1 MNLLEEIKKRLALT
15 GEYHDSLLLGLAEDV
30 KQYMLSAGVEQSV
43 VDSKLSIG
51 CIARGVQDLWT
62 KESFSDI
69 FKQRVIQLTFEPE
82 TDLELIPDLPVADSE
97 EGDAEDVSHSS
108 DI

>member
-1 MNLLEEIKKRLALT
+1 MNLLDEVKKRLALT

-82 TDLELIPDLPVADSE
+82 TDLELIPDLLVADSE